1 MLRKNIY
8 FWICFF
14 FCSKRDEAQ
23 YVLGF
28 GSFIGK
34 RSADAEPQF
43 GHGFGHGGFGHGGF
57 GHGGFGGHHGGFGGH
72 FGKRSADA
80 EPQFGLGG
88 FGHGGFGHGGFGGH
102 HGGFGGYYGKRSAEA
117 NVICPGPFCPY
128 VPPPPAK

>member
-1 MLRKNIY
+1 MLRKKI
-8 FWICFF
+8 FISRFVSF
-14 FCSKRDEAQ
+14 LCSKREADAQ
-23 YVLGF
+23 NVIGF
-28 GSFIGK
+28 GGFIGK

-43 GHGFGHGGFGHGGF
+43 GHGFGH
-57 GHGGFGGHHGGFGGH
+57 
-72 FGKRSADA
+72 
-80 EPQFGLGG
+80 GG